1 MEAWVNLTAST
12 GKIVGRTNQSVT
24 RGYLLGVENGKVFTE
39 FWDSGGVYWNN
50 KSGSVPANSWNH
62 LAVTWQTGGSYMTYI
77 NGTKVNTNTSSNNIL
92 GNFSTMAMR
101 IGTTPW
107 DNPQWNVTG
116 SIDEVRVSKT
126 VRSDKWIATGYNN
139 TNRPDLFTSFGSEEP
154 YFCSGA
160 PGPYYVQSRSQSYP
174 SASQAQITLPYST
187 TAGDLLV
194 LSLVVNQSL
203 SVSSV
208 IDSVNG
214 MNRYNLVSM
223 TNVGTWGK
231 LYTYYVNNSLGGGPI
246 TATVTLN
253 GAATTFNVSFLEYG
267 GVAAVNPLDQSSSGS
282 GSGTALD
289 SGSRTI
295 TGAPELIYGFG
306 AGINPCSGTAPYT
319 NRETANGRCAVDQTV
334 SSTGSY
340 NVIATQSPSGAWAL
354 QMVTFRGS

>member
-1 MEAWVNLTAST
+1 VNFSIGA
-12 GKIVGRTNQSVT
+12 R
-24 RGYLLGVENGKVFTE
+24 
-39 FWDSGGVYWNN
+39 WNLYPN
-50 KSGSVPANSWNH
+50 TLANF
-62 LAVTWQTGGSYMTYI
+62 
-77 NGTKVNTNTSSNNIL
+77 NGT
-92 GNFSTMAMR
+92 
-101 IGTTPW
+101 
-107 DNPQWNVTG
+107 
-116 SIDEVRVSKT
+116 IDEVRVSNVSRT
-126 VRSDKWIATGYNN
+126 PQWIATEYNS
-139 TNRPDLFTSFGSEEP
+139 TNSPDLFTSFGSEEP

-246 TATVTLN
+246 TATITLN

-267 GVAAVNPLDQSSSGS
+267 GVAGVDPLDQSSSNS

-306 AGINPCSGTAPYT
+306 AGINPCSGTAPYA

-340 NVIATQSPSGAWAL
+340 SVIATQSPSGAWAL
-354 QMVTFRGS
+354 QMVTFRGA